1 MLQFST
7 SSCLAEEA
15 KEIFQNIFVH
25 TAEKSIVGELIK
37 ICDSLMIFLVLLR
50 ITEIPPKKIN
60 CLYAFIINY
69 SRSSTLKGEKVL
81 LLFFLN
87 NSIGDC
93 LKSIKIKDTFNI
105 NNKKAKNT
113 DKKVN
118 VELRR

>member
-1 MLQFST
+1 
-7 SSCLAEEA
+7 
-15 KEIFQNIFVH
+15 
-25 TAEKSIVGELIK
+25 
-37 ICDSLMIFLVLLR
+37 MIFLVLLR

-81 LLFFLN
+81 LLFLN

-105 NNKKAKNT
+105 NNKKVKNT
-113 DKKVN
+113 DNKMN